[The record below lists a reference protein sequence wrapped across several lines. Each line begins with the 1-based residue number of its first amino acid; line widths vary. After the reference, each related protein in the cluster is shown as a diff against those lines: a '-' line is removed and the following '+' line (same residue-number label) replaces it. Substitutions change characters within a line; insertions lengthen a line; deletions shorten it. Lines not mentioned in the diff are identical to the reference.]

1 MKVKRAATDFTADA
15 LPATRPAVFWDCW
28 RVRHRLLFALGGILL
43 LFLLPLL
50 ISHLSRDVLCASVA
64 VSDAGDEAARAAAV
78 ANLRFWFR
86 LIDIPCW
93 LIFSVGLA
101 GTVRVVR
108 QLVFGEGVFLRE
120 DFFTGVRQNGGAYAG
135 VGLFTSLWLL
145 LTEYAGT
152 LRGSTG
158 GLAYLPIISGILLLL
173 PIGLLLLAEVAVYR
187 ATVGGLLKNAM
198 ILYFRTVPTTLA
210 ATAALLLPLLV
221 CFVLDIAGAML
232 FVKYVFLVA
241 YAVLLLPS
249 TVMGEFLYCAY
260 VFDKHINRKY
270 HPEEV
275 DKGIHRREQSK

>member
-1 MKVKRAATDFTADA
+1 MKIKRAATDFTADA

-50 ISHLSRDVLCASVA
+50 VSHLTRDALCASVA
-64 VSDAGDEAARAAAV
+64 VSDAKDEAARAAAV
-78 ANLRFWFR
+78 ATLRFRFR

-93 LIFSVGLA
+93 LLLSVGLA
-101 GTVRVVR
+101 GTVRVLR
-108 QLVFGEGVFLRE
+108 QLVYGEGVFLRE
-120 DFFTGVRQNGGAYAG
+120 DFFTVVRQNGGAYAG
-135 VGLFTSLWLL
+135 VALFASLWFL

-152 LRGSTG
+152 LRGSAG
-158 GLAYLPIISGILLLL
+158 GLSYLPLISGVLLLL

-210 ATAALLLPLLV
+210 AAAVLLLPPLV
-221 CFVLDIAGAML
+221 CFILDITGAML
-232 FVKYVFLVA
+232 FIKYVFLVA
-241 YAVLLLPS
+241 HTVLLLPP
-249 TVMGEFLYCAY
+249 TVMGEFLYCSY
-260 VFDKHINRKY
+260 VFDKHINRRY

-275 DKGIHRREQSK
+275 DKGIHRREQPK

>member
-1 MKVKRAATDFTADA
+1 MS
-15 LPATRPAVFWDCW
+15 P
-28 RVRHRLLFALGGILL
+28 
-43 LFLLPLL
+43 
-50 ISHLSRDVLCASVA
+50 S
-64 VSDAGDEAARAAAV
+64 AR
-78 ANLRFWFR
+78 
-86 LIDIPCW
+86 
-93 LIFSVGLA
+93 
-101 GTVRVVR
+101 
-108 QLVFGEGVFLRE
+108 
-120 DFFTGVRQNGGAYAG
+120 
-135 VGLFTSLWLL
+135 
-145 LTEYAGT
+145 
-152 LRGSTG
+152 
-158 GLAYLPIISGILLLL
+158 
-173 PIGLLLLAEVAVYR
+173 LAEVAVYR

-221 CFVLDIAGAML
+221 CFVLGIAGAML